1 MMTSSLVLASASPF
15 RRALLENAGL
25 VFEAKAAEIDERA
38 LEKPLEDKG
47 AAPETVALELAE
59 AKARD
64 VARYFADALVI
75 GSDQTMSLGSR
86 VYHKP
91 KTMAEAAAH
100 LLSLSGQTHRLN
112 SAVVL
117 LRGEDVIWRHVSSSH
132 MTVRPLTADFVERH
146 LERVGEKALSSVGA
160 YQLEGEGIQLFEKI
174 EGDYFTILGL
184 PMLPLLAKLR
194 ELGTIDA

>member
-1 MMTSSLVLASASPF
+1 MNPLLVLASASRF

-25 VFEAKAAEIDERA
+25 VFEAKAAKIDERA
-38 LEKPLEDKG
+38 LEKPLEEAG
-47 AAPETVALELAE
+47 VAPETVALALAE

-64 VARYFADALVI
+64 VIRHFDDALVI
-75 GSDQTMSLGSR
+75 GSDQTMSLGAR

-91 KTMAEAAAH
+91 KDMAEAAQH
-100 LLSLSGQTHRLN
+100 LLSLSGKTHRLN
-112 SAVVL
+112 SAIVL
-117 LRGEDVIWRHVSSSH
+117 LRGEEVVWRHVSSAH
-132 MTVRPLTADFVERH
+132 MTVRPLTADFVRRH